1 MDYPNHA
8 LSLREWLDH
17 LQRTDRL
24 AVAKPGLTLRHEIAG
39 VANRMDGRKATLFPK
54 VGG

>member
-24 AVAKPGLTLRHEIAG
+24 AVAIPEGYELQVRPRSPVRRSIGSPDSK
-39 VANRMDGRKATLFPK
+39 
-54 VGG
+54 